1 MFYFIKTKLKKRG
14 LLGLGLILVVSLG
27 IFMVSPARGGA
38 VVDHKKSLKKMTR
51 KKNLV
56 ETHLFED
63 RIQELEK
70 DEDKLTRDQLDIV
83 QKLDDVNRHINQ
95 RRLRV
100 SLVSQEI
107 HELTH
112 KIKQAEQEEQ
122 AVMETMEQN
131 RTTVNG
137 RLRALHRIKGTGY
150 WHLFSKPRS
159 LFDFWKRQQA
169 LIIIL
174 GSDMLLLEQQAVNL
188 KELERT
194 TLLLEG
200 ETGEKKLLDSHLNLE
215 IENLEKEKETRQ
227 TLLAEVKG
235 KGALTRAAMVSAR
248 NALAKTM
255 KSLETHSPTPGEKQK
270 KETRTGTWKGERG
283 LFLSRMGSLPMPVRG
298 PILSKFGTR
307 IDEDDK
313 TFTFQAGIDIKVNLG
328 EPVKSVFRGEVLYA
342 DWLKG
347 YGNLIIINHGD
358 NYYTLYAHV
367 EELFKKKG
375 DVVADREVIATAGD
389 TGAVRGAYLHFEV
402 RHHGKPVDPLKWLK
416 KGA

>member
-1 MFYFIKTKLKKRG
+1 MAGMFYLIKTKLKKLG
-14 LLGLGLILVVSLG
+14 LLSLVFILGVSLG
-27 IFMVSPARGGA
+27 ILTPARGGDA
-38 VVDHKKSLKKMTR
+38 HKRSLKKMTR

-56 ETHLFED
+56 DTHLLEN

-83 QKLDDVNRHINQ
+83 ERLDDVNHHINQ

-112 KIKQAEQEEQ
+112 KIEQVEQDQQAIMQ
-122 AVMETMEQN
+122 TMGKN

-137 RLRALHRIKGTGY
+137 RLRALQRIKGTGY
-150 WHLFSKPRS
+150 GHLFSKPRS
-159 LFDFWKRQQA
+159 LFDFWKDQQA
-169 LIIIL
+169 LTLIL
-174 GSDMLLLEQQAVNL
+174 GSDLALLKKQAANF

-200 ETGEKKLLDSHLNLE
+200 ETEEKKLLDSHLNLE

-235 KGALTRAAMVSAR
+235 KSALTRAAMVSAR

-255 KSLETHSPTPGEKQK
+255 QALETQSSTPEVNKK
-270 KETRTGTWKGERG
+270 KETRTGTWKGEKG
-283 LFLSRMGSLPMPVRG
+283 LFISRMGTLPMPVRG
-298 PILSKFGTR
+298 RILSKFGTR

-313 TFTFQAGIDIKVNLG
+313 TFTFQAGIDIKADMG
-328 EPVKSVFRGEVLYA
+328 EPVKSVFRGEILYA

-375 DVVADREVIATAGD
+375 DVVADREVIGTAGD
-389 TGAVRGAYLHFEV
+389 TGAVWGAYLHFEV
-402 RHHGKPVDPLKWLK
+402 RHHGKSVNPLKWLK
-416 KGA
+416 KGV